1 MPIGRFGESRLS
13 GIGRKSGEPQLVP
26 GGGEHFARQKRI
38 RAPLLLASAWA
49 LAPAALARE
58 ALVAYR
64 ASEECVAADKV
75 LARALRGESS
85 FTDAER
91 RVAADVFLGTATRL
105 RRYEWIC
112 AQRGLCG
119 AASDATA
126 VAAAL
131 LRARDEDDGA
141 YTWPAD
147 ADERLSAMS
156 GAPLWLSAR
165 WRRDLGEAV
174 AAAVAGQ
181 STRRGPVTLRV
192 RDDVSIG
199 AVEEALAAA
208 GVVTER
214 PPAGVGNGG
223 KSLALAARAKELAR
237 ATELWCHDVD
247 VGRLARLRARAR
259 RAGVVVRCSDG
270 ESIPDAAFDL
280 VLVDAPCS
288 GSGVLRRLGRTVTP
302 AAAPPAAAALKFVNG
317 PNVSNSTAISN
328 SDNWTGAPAR
338 QAETE
343 PAADDS
349 FKQKMLQTSG
359 AFDTDCD
366 RWLHNTHAPD
376 EAALRGEA
384 LQKLTWLEEALRQ
397 HGGPF
402 FLGAEPSIV
411 DAAFVGFLT
420 NYKFFKGLDVHED
433 VAFEQR
439 IYPLRRAVAEPCM
452 QLHPTRLG
460 VGEPSDWRAALPSL
474 PLRAA
479 LASLTPGEEAG

>member
-1 MPIGRFGESRLS
+1 MRPPL
-13 GIGRKSGEPQLVP
+13 LV
-26 GGGEHFARQKRI
+26 A
-38 RAPLLLASAWA
+38 LLASARA

-64 ASEECVAADKV
+64 ASEENVAADKV

-85 FTDAER
+85 FTDADR

-147 ADERLSAMS
+147 ADERLSATS
-156 GAPLWLSAR
+156 GAPLWLCAR

-174 AAAVAGQ
+174 AAAVADQ

-223 KSLALAARAKELAR
+223 KSLALAARAKEL
-237 ATELWCHDVD
+237 W
-247 VGRLARLRARAR
+247 
-259 RAGVVVRCSDG
+259 RAGVAVRCSDG

-288 GSGVLRRLGRTVTP
+288 GSGVLRRLGRTLSLLREAASRCHDRLVYATCSILREENEEVVAAFDDDAGFEP
-302 AAAPPAAAALKFVNG
+302 WPFSPRLEGADGHTRRLLPNRHHDGFFIARATLAAASSRRRIA
-317 PNVSNSTAISN
+317 
-328 SDNWTGAPAR
+328 
-338 QAETE
+338 
-343 PAADDS
+343 
-349 FKQKMLQTSG
+349 
-359 AFDTDCD
+359 
-366 RWLHNTHAPD
+366 
-376 EAALRGEA
+376 EA
-384 LQKLTWLEEALRQ
+384 LWLRRE
-397 HGGPF
+397 
-402 FLGAEPSIV
+402 S
-411 DAAFVGFLT
+411 VGF
-420 NYKFFKGLDVHED
+420 
-433 VAFEQR
+433 AF
-439 IYPLRRAVAEPCM
+439 
-452 QLHPTRLG
+452 
-460 VGEPSDWRAALPSL
+460 
-474 PLRAA
+474 
-479 LASLTPGEEAG
+479 